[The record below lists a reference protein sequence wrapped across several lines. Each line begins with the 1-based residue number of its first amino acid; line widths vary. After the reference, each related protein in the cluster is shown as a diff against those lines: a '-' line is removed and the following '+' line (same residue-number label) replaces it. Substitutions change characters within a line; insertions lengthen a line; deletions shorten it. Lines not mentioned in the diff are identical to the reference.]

1 MHTLVGAVFLCS
13 VAGFLGE
20 VHQGFELASHFR
32 LQYLLAGLAG
42 LLVCVTLHAW
52 WAALGA
58 GVTVVL
64 NLVLVVPWYLPP
76 ARAPLTGPQYPVRI
90 LLANVEDA
98 NHNVAALIRLV
109 IEEDPQ
115 VVILQEATELWLER
129 LKVLQERFPYAT
141 ALPRP
146 GSVGIALYS
155 RLPVERFDVIPLGSR
170 RIPGLLTRLDGGGG
184 GLSVVTVHPPPAAA
198 TRLPP
203 EERTTARHRRAGA
216 RVTSAQDPGGRSE
229 HLPLV
234 AVLCASDAAHRPAQC
249 QTRLRPAPDV
259 AGLDAVAVLADP
271 DRSLL
276 GQPGDPGEQHE
287 NREAHR
293 LRSPP
298 YRRGPRDPGLA
309 TAGVDRVRL
318 RDCRGLVRWRYW
330 VIQQFKR

>member
-141 ALPRP
+141 ALPRA

-184 GLSVVTVHPPPAAA
+184 GLSVVTVHPRPPLRRHDFRQRNEQLRDTAALVHA
-198 TRLPP
+198 LPAPKILVGDLNTSLWSPYYARLMRHTGLHNARQGFGLRPTWPAWMPWPFLRIPIDHCLVSP
-203 EERTTARHRRAGA
+203 EIQVSSMRT
-216 RVTSAQDPGGRSE
+216 GRPIGSD
-229 HLPLV
+229 HLPIVVDLV
-234 AVLCASDAAHRPAQC
+234 I
-249 QTRLRPAPDV
+249 
-259 AGLDAVAVLADP
+259 
-271 DRSLL
+271 
-276 GQPGDPGEQHE
+276 PG
-287 NREAHR
+287 
-293 LRSPP
+293 
-298 YRRGPRDPGLA
+298 
-309 TAGVDRVRL
+309 
-318 RDCRGLVRWRYW
+318 
-330 VIQQFKR
+330 

>member
-184 GLSVVTVHPPPAAA
+184 GLSVVTVHPRPPLRRHDFRQRNEQLRDTAALVHA
-198 TRLPP
+198 LPAPKILVGDLNTSLWSPYYARLMRHTGLHNARQGFGLRPTWPAWMPWPFLRIPIDHCLVSP
-203 EERTTARHRRAGA
+203 EIQVSSMRT
-216 RVTSAQDPGGRSE
+216 GRPIGSD
-229 HLPLV
+229 HLPIVVDLV
-234 AVLCASDAAHRPAQC
+234 I
-249 QTRLRPAPDV
+249 
-259 AGLDAVAVLADP
+259 
-271 DRSLL
+271 
-276 GQPGDPGEQHE
+276 PG
-287 NREAHR
+287 
-293 LRSPP
+293 
-298 YRRGPRDPGLA
+298 
-309 TAGVDRVRL
+309 
-318 RDCRGLVRWRYW
+318 
-330 VIQQFKR
+330 